1 MEDTISSNTDP
12 FEVKLNKAKGSPI
25 KNPIQ
30 ELRGKFRNILTQSSL
45 VFELDWLDMETKSRG
60 LIIETLQP
68 TLLKVHQQKDDIVAM

>member
-12 FEVKLNKAKGSPI
+12 FEVKLNKAKASPA
-25 KNPIQ
+25 KNAIQ